1 MQKQNRTKDIYIR
14 GRKDPNMGSCGY
26 NHLIFNTTTF
36 WKKRSTS
43 SSANGVKKTGCPH
56 AEELN

>member
-14 GRKDPNMGSCGY
+14 GRKDPNMGSYGY

-36 WKKRSTS
+36 WKKDL
-43 SSANGVKKTGCPH
+43 PH
-56 AEELN
+56 LQQMVLRKQDVHMQKN